1 MLDTKL
7 IDVCSCPPIE
17 GKHALIIGHFA
28 AKINEILRTVRHRVR
43 ILHQRIDLKADLEAF

>member
-7 IDVCSCPPIE
+7 VDVCSSTTIE
-17 GKHALIIGHFA
+17 GEHALIIGHLA
-28 AKINEILRTVRHRVR
+28 TKIKEVLRTVRRRVR